1 MSKLLSSV
9 LDRISENNN
18 EYRTILRNLNSSIDE
33 KTTSL
38 VADAVTMSSYTADFS
53 NTLAIAKE
61 KLSNPISR
69 IIESYVIK
77 DLRSVET
84 VNEQFIDKINDK
96 LENEKIES
104 VEEKNAFVENLN
116 HL

>member
-38 VADAVTMSSYTADFS
+38 VADAVTMSSYTCLLYTSDAAD
-53 NTLAIAKE
+53 E
-61 KLSNPISR
+61 
-69 IIESYVIK
+69 
-77 DLRSVET
+77 
-84 VNEQFIDKINDK
+84 
-96 LENEKIES
+96 
-104 VEEKNAFVENLN
+104 
-116 HL
+116 